1 MIYVYLKVDT
11 AAPPEAA
18 AFDAADLMTSL
29 QQVSDLWFGGQ
40 VVVSTTQNGQ
50 TISLLDRIDTHEPQ
64 RNAPRC
70 IGTIRRMS

>member
-18 AFDAADLMTSL
+18 AFEAPDLMTSL
-29 QQVSDLWFGGQ
+29 QQAADRWFGGQ
-40 VVVSTTQNGQ
+40 VVVSIKQSGQ

>member
-1 MIYVYLKVDT
+1 MIYVYLKLEST
-11 AAPPEAA
+11 PPEAA
-18 AFDAADLMTSL
+18 AFEAPDLMASL
-29 QQVSDLWFGGQ
+29 QQAADLWFGGQ
-40 VVVSTTQNGQ
+40 VVASTKQNGQ